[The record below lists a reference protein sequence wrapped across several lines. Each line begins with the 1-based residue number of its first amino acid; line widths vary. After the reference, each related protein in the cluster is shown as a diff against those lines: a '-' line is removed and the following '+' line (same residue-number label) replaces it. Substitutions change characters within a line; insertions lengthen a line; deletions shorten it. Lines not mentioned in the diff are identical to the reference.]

1 MIEII
6 DDWGRDNDVNG
17 YHKRGGGVYCIN
29 YNIQNGGSSSN
40 NGSGYKL
47 VLESWSGQLLR

>member
-1 MIEII
+1 MIGVEIMMLMAI
-6 DDWGRDNDVNG
+6 TNE
-17 YHKRGGGVYCIN
+17 GGVYCIN